1 VEKMAKYLGSV
12 VFEKADVHIFSYRE
26 RVVLNVV
33 WGYEDTH
40 FCPYTGYETN
50 LTLFVERLEDL
61 PAKLKELERDYGQ
74 VCYGYAENHT
84 ILPYLKELTTEI
96 LT

>member
-1 VEKMAKYLGSV
+1 MAEYLGFV
-12 VFEKADVHIFSYRE
+12 VFEKADVHLFSRGE

-33 WGYEDTH
+33 WDYADAD
-40 FCPYTGYETN
+40 FCPHTGYETN
-50 LTLFVERLEDL
+50 LTLFVDRLEDL

-74 VCYGYAENHT
+74 VCYGYAKKAT
-84 ILPYLKELTTEI
+84 LLPYLRELTTEI

>member
-1 VEKMAKYLGSV
+1 MVKYLGSV
-12 VFEKADVHIFSYRE
+12 KFERADVHIFAREE

-33 WGYEDTH
+33 WDYEDTH
-40 FCPYTGYETN
+40 FCPHTGYETN

-61 PAKLKELERDYGQ
+61 PTKLKELERDYGH
-74 VCYGYAENHT
+74 VCYGYAKKAT
-84 ILPYLKELTTEI
+84 LLPYLKEITTEI

>member
-1 VEKMAKYLGSV
+1 MAKYLGSV
-12 VFEKADVHIFSYRE
+12 VFERADVHIFSRGE

-33 WGYEDTH
+33 WDYADVY

-50 LTLFVERLEDL
+50 LTLFVDGLEDL
-61 PAKLKELERDYGQ
+61 SAKLKELERDYGQ
-74 VCYGYAENHT
+74 VRYGYAERPI

-96 LT
+96 IT